1 MPKSR
6 LTVGRAVRAGS
17 GNRMMTFRFL
27 LLSAFA
33 VFVSSGFCKPA
44 GATTVWPNLSGVGPC
59 TSTLQECVTTAA
71 PGETVLIGSDDLLL
85 PDGSTVINEDIVIG
99 KSITLAA
106 APGVD
111 AVFAP
116 GHWISVISQS
126 SGAIAVNLQRLTFH
140 DGHIGVLHNSS
151 DAGVYTLS
159 GIVIED
165 TDVVGG
171 ACAVQFEQVASGP
184 AQFIFADSRLAFDR
198 IYSGTPPNGVC
209 ALGHGGDWQVSYFR
223 NRLNAK
229 DRTLERGLSVAGT
242 SSGSIIL
249 DANQITGDGFV
260 GGINVSQNPGSGANT
275 LYVQNNSVM
284 GQRSLAAG
292 SSEYAI
298 SLGLT
303 NTMFRVVNNTV
314 VGNTRGIS
322 IGPLEGNAIT
332 GRIANNLIAFN
343 PIEGLSV
350 DSRLAAGISNDYN
363 LVFASAYNDVV
374 FGAHTV
380 IADPQLIASFNPRL
394 LASSPAH
401 EGGNNADA
409 PVFAFGPTYDAD
421 GELRL
426 VGNVDI
432 GAFESNGDYAVVH
445 ASTAANVDGDTTYLD
460 SLAGLLS
467 TSERLLVTPWS
478 GDDTIETAANI
489 GVYETTF
496 SPSNWALYREDLG
509 ALSAGRRFSIL
520 APLNG
525 RTNYI
530 HTTTVANDFDEYTT
544 LDAPELNGKPD
555 ALVFVTHNWNPGGV
569 GGTYFDHAVGV
580 YYQSGHWYV
589 RNQDLASMT
598 AGVAFNIVIAPLG
611 STNAFRVALDS
622 VAAPALRLQHPQLD
636 DNPCAALL
644 VTRNAAASANV
655 NDVPYGLRYIAGVSG
670 AAGHWWIVAEGP
682 GGPSFPGGSGFNV
695 MVQGA
700 QAGACRDDRIF
711 ANGFDAS

>member
-1 MPKSR
+1 MPESR
-6 LTVGRAVRAGS
+6 LTVGRVMCARL
-17 GNRMMTFRFL
+17 GNRMMTFRSL
-27 LLSAFA
+27 LTVAFA
-33 VFVSSGFCKPA
+33 VVVSTGLYAPA
-44 GATTVWPNLSGVGPC
+44 GATTVWPNLSGVGSC

-85 PDGSTVINEDIVIG
+85 PDGYTAINEDIIIG

-116 GHWISVISQS
+116 GHWISVVSQS
-126 SGAIAVNLQRLTFH
+126 TGNIAVNLQRLTLH
-140 DGHIGVLHNSS
+140 DGHIMVLHNSS

-165 TDVVGG
+165 TDVTNG
-171 ACAVQFEQVASGP
+171 ACAVKFEQVAPGP
-184 AQFIFADSRLAFDR
+184 AQFILGDSRLAFTR
-198 IYSGTPPNGVC
+198 SHAGLAPNAVC
-209 ALGHGGDWQVSYFR
+209 ALGDGGDWQVSFFR

-229 DRTLERGLSVAGT
+229 DHTLERVLATGGT
-242 SSGSIIL
+242 SVGSIIL

-275 LYVQNNSVM
+275 LTVENNSIM
-284 GQRSLAAG
+284 GQRSIATT

-303 NTMFRVVNNTV
+303 NTTLRVVNNTV
-314 VGNTRGIS
+314 VGNSRGIAVA
-322 IGPLEGNAIT
+322 PLADGAT
-332 GRIANNLIAFN
+332 SGRIANNLIAFN
-343 PIEGLSV
+343 QILGLNV
-350 DSRLAAGISNDYN
+350 DSRLAAAISNDYN
-363 LVFASAYNDVV
+363 LLFANPDNNVV
-374 FGAHTV
+374 LGAHT
-380 IADPQLIASFNPRL
+380 ITADPQLIASFNPRL

-409 PVFAFGPTYDAD
+409 PTFAFGPTYDAD

-445 ASTAANVDGDTTYLD
+445 ASTAANVDGNTTYLD

-489 GVYETTF
+489 GVYETAF

-530 HTTTVANDFDEYTT
+530 HTTTVANDIEEYTT

-555 ALVFVTHNWNPGGV
+555 ALAFVTHNWNPGGV
-569 GGTYFDHAVGV
+569 GGTYFDHAIGV

-589 RNQDLASMT
+589 RNQDLATMP
-598 AGVAFNIVIAPLG
+598 AGVDFNIVIASLG
-611 STNAFRVALDS
+611 STNAFRAVLDS
-622 VAAPALRLQHPQLD
+622 VAASALRLDHPQLD
-636 DNPCAALL
+636 DNPCAAPL
-644 VTRNAAASANV
+644 VTRNATTSSNV
-655 NDVPYGLRYIAGVSG
+655 NDVPYGLRYVGGVGG
-670 AAGHWWIVAEGP
+670 AAGHWWIVAEGA

>member
-1 MPKSR
+1 
-6 LTVGRAVRAGS
+6 
-17 GNRMMTFRFL
+17 MMTFRSL
-27 LLSAFA
+27 LPGAFA
-33 VFVSSGFCKPA
+33 VFVSSGLCAPVS
-44 GATTVWPNLSGVGPC
+44 ATTVWPNLSGVGPC

-85 PDGSTVINEDIVIG
+85 PDGSTVIDENIVIG

-116 GHWISVISQS
+116 GRWISVISQS
-126 SGAIAVNLQRLTFH
+126 SGAVAVNLQRLTLR
-140 DGHIGVLHNSS
+140 DGHIAVLHNSS

-159 GIVIED
+159 AIVIED
-165 TDVVGG
+165 TDVSPG
-171 ACAVQFEQVASGP
+171 ACAVQFEQAAPGS
-184 AQFIFADSRLAFDR
+184 AQFILGDSRLAFAR
-198 IYSGTPPNGVC
+198 SYTGPAPNGVC
-209 ALGHGGDWQVSYFR
+209 ALGDGGGWQVSYFR

-229 DRTLERGLSVAGT
+229 DGALGRGLSVGGT

-249 DANQITGDGFV
+249 DGNQISGDGYV
-260 GGINVSQNPGSGANT
+260 GGIKVSLNPGSGANT
-275 LYVQNNSVM
+275 LYVQNNSIM
-284 GQRSLAAG
+284 GQRLINTGA
-292 SSEYAI
+292 SEYAI

-303 NTMFRVVNNTV
+303 NTTFRAVNNTV
-314 VGNTRGIS
+314 VHNTRGI
-322 IGPLEGNAIT
+322 IVGPLEGNAT
-332 GRIANNLIAFN
+332 SGRIANNLIAFN
-343 PIEGLSV
+343 QIEGLAV
-350 DSRLAAGISNDYN
+350 DSRLAATISNDYN
-363 LVFASAYNDVV
+363 LVFANANNDVV
-374 FGAHTV
+374 LGAHTV
-380 IADPQLIASFNPRL
+380 TADPQLIASFNPRL

-409 PVFAFGPTYDAD
+409 PASAFGPTYDAD
-421 GELRL
+421 GELRQ

-432 GAFESNGDYAVVH
+432 GAFEGNGDYAVAH

-489 GVYETTF
+489 GVYETAL
-496 SPSNWALYREDLG
+496 SASNWAIYREDVG
-509 ALSAGRRFSIL
+509 ALSSGRRFSVL
-520 APLNG
+520 APFDG

-530 HTTTVANDFDEYTT
+530 HTTMVANDVEEYTT

-555 ALVFVTHNWNPGGV
+555 ALVYVTHNWNPGGV

-589 RNQDLASMT
+589 RNQDLATMP
-598 AGVAFNIVIAPLG
+598 AGIDFNIVVASPG
-611 STNAFRVALDS
+611 STNAFRATLDA
-622 VAAPALRLQHPQLD
+622 VAAPALRLEHPQLD

-644 VTRNAAASANV
+644 VTRNAATSADVNNV
-655 NDVPYGLRYIAGVSG
+655 AYGLRYVDGVGG
-670 AAGHWWIVAEGP
+670 ASGHWWIVAEGA

-700 QAGACRDDRIF
+700 QAGVCRDDRIF
-711 ANGFDAS
+711 ANGFDAP

>member
-1 MPKSR
+1 M
-6 LTVGRAVRAGS
+6 
-17 GNRMMTFRFL
+17 FRFL
-27 LLSAFA
+27 LPAA
-33 VFVSSGFCKPA
+33 VAVLVSSGFCA
-44 GATTVWPNLSGVGPC
+44 SASATTVWPNLSGVGSC

-85 PDGSTVINEDIVIG
+85 PDGYTAINEDIVIG

-126 SGAIAVNLQRLTFH
+126 TGSIAVNLQRLTLH
-140 DGHIGVLHNSS
+140 DGHIVVLHDSS

-159 GIVIED
+159 DIVIED
-165 TDVVGG
+165 SDVAGG
-171 ACAVQFEQVASGP
+171 ACAVQFEQAAPGP
-184 AQFIFADSRLAFDR
+184 AQFILGDSRLTFTRA
-198 IYSGTPPNGVC
+198 YAALAPSGVC
-209 ALGHGGDWQVSYFR
+209 ALGDGGNWQVSFFR
-223 NRLNAK
+223 NRVNAK
-229 DRTLERGLSVAGT
+229 AHTMGRVLAIGGT
-242 SSGSIIL
+242 SVGSIIL
-249 DANQITGDGFV
+249 DANQITGDGFLS
-260 GGINVSQNPGSGANT
+260 GINVSQNPGSSANT
-275 LYVQNNSVM
+275 LTVENNSVM
-284 GQRSLAAG
+284 GQRAPA
-292 SSEYAI
+292 SSTEYAI
-298 SLGLT
+298 SLALT
-303 NTMFRVVNNTV
+303 NTTIHVVNNTV
-314 VGNTRGIS
+314 VGDTRGI
-322 IGPLEGNAIT
+322 GVAPLEGDAIS

-343 PIEGLSV
+343 QLSGLSV

-363 LVFASAYNDVV
+363 LLFANSYNNFVP
-374 FGAHTV
+374 GAHTV
-380 IADPQLIASFNPRL
+380 TADPQLIASFNPRL
-394 LASSPAH
+394 RASSPAH

-409 PVFAFGPTYDAD
+409 PTFAFGPTYDAD

-432 GAFESNGDYAVVH
+432 GAFESNGDYAIVH
-445 ASTAANVDGDTTYLD
+445 ASTTANVDGDTTYLD

-509 ALSAGRRFSIL
+509 TLAAGRRFSVL

-530 HTTTVANDFDEYTT
+530 HTTTVANDIEEYTT

-580 YYQSGHWYV
+580 YYQSGRWYV
-589 RNQDLASMT
+589 RNQDLATMP
-598 AGVAFNIVIAPLG
+598 AGVDFNIVIASLG
-611 STNAFRVALDS
+611 STNAFRAVLDS
-622 VAAPALRLQHPQLD
+622 VAAPALRLDHPQLD
-636 DNPCAALL
+636 DNPCAAPL
-644 VTRNAAASANV
+644 VTRNAATSANV
-655 NDVPYGLRYIAGVSG
+655 NDVSYGVRYVDGIGS
-670 AAGHWWIVAEGP
+670 AAGHWWIVAEGA
-682 GGPSFPGGSGFNV
+682 GGPSFPAGSGFNV